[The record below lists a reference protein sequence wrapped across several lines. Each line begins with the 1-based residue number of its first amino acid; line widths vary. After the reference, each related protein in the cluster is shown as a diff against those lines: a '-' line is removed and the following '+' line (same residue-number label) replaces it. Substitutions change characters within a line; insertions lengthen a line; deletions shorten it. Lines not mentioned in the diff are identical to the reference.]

1 MKIGYLC
8 PFDKLGCGESEARI
22 RWTYLFQKYGHE
34 VVELNRQ
41 CRTFDSDI
49 HAENLNLDLI
59 ASPAVIEHKDAVF
72 PDAFSC
78 VFFWCPTSF
87 SPNTEYRSNYLLYM
101 GKYDCVVG
109 GYESRNPVAEL
120 AASCYFNCGKLLPS
134 MASVP
139 ADFAVLGE
147 LPAQLKLF
155 YVGVLPRYEKL
166 LSKLDNSG
174 RLDIFGPET
183 VFGISPWKK
192 FKSYKGNIP
201 FDGVSIIKKMHE
213 SGIVLALHSKS
224 HNTEEFVS
232 NRIFE
237 AAAAGAIIIADDN
250 KFIRRYFGD
259 NVYYV
264 DIYQSEKAL
273 EKSLNKVIDKIYSD
287 PAAARLKAKNAQR
300 IFLDKLALDKQVEDF
315 LAFIED
321 KKKAQY
327 TFDFGVVDCIVKAE
341 TAEEFFMVQRQ
352 LEKQYYRHLHI
363 ILVASRSV
371 FAEVEN
377 KIKFECDFAENDGDC
392 FGGNI
397 VGNLKGKFFV
407 VLNSESV
414 LNRNHLLKAAQ
425 LLNKTND
432 LFAYSGS
439 FEKTCKNGVADFSL
453 LNSNPLRFREFL
465 LDATYC
471 ETPIFGGI
479 GAVADYPQ
487 ACFVFNR
494 ELIENANETSNVRF
508 SEIHAYLCA
517 KSLLTDFERKSFMYA
532 FSAGRVASRKKRV
545 KNVVFDCS
553 GTSMDAT
560 VSRIRSNLA
569 HLIDRK
575 NLRPSVVDI
584 LRRAVFFK
592 IIFRFLALKKFSF
605 SKRRRKLF
613 RYLNEELRKIV

>member
-22 RWTYLFQKYGHE
+22 RWTYLFQKNGHE
-34 VVELNRQ
+34 VIELNRE
-41 CRTFDSDI
+41 CRSFDSDI
-49 HAENLNLDLI
+49 HGENLNLDLI
-59 ASPAVIEHKDAVF
+59 VSPAVVEHKDAVF

-78 VFFWCPTSF
+78 IFFWCPTSF
-87 SPNTEYRSNYLLYM
+87 FPNLLRNNYLLYM

-109 GYESRNPVAEL
+109 GYESRNPTAEL
-120 AASCYFNCGKLLPS
+120 AASYYFNCGKLLPS

-139 ADFAVLGE
+139 ADFAVLDE

-166 LSKLDNSG
+166 LSKLDNTG
-174 RLDIFGPET
+174 RLDIYGPKT
-183 VFGISPWKK
+183 ALGTIPWKK

-213 SGIVLALHSKS
+213 SGIVLALHSKP

-264 DIYQSEKAL
+264 DIYQSEKTL
-273 EKSLNKVIDKIYSD
+273 GKNLNKVIDKIYSD

-315 LAFIED
+315 LAFID
-321 KKKAQY
+321 SKKKEQCALDY
-327 TFDFGVVDCIVKAE
+327 GVVDCIVKAE

-352 LEKQYYRHLHI
+352 LEKQYYSRLHI

-371 FAEVEN
+371 FAEVED
-377 KIKFECDFAENDGDC
+377 KIKFECDFAENDGDY
-392 FGGNI
+392 FGGN
-397 VGNLKGKFFV
+397 VVSNLKGKFFV

-414 LNRNHLLKAAQ
+414 LNRNHILKAAQ
-425 LLNKTND
+425 LLSKTND

-439 FEKTCKNGVADFSL
+439 FEKTYKNGVADFSL

-465 LDATYC
+465 LDTAYC

-494 ELIENANETSNVRF
+494 ELIENGNETSNVRF

-517 KSLLTDFERKSFMYA
+517 KSLLIDFERKSFMYA
-532 FSAGRVASRKKRV
+532 FSAGRIVPRKKRI
-545 KNVVFDCS
+545 KNIVFDNS
-553 GTSMDAT
+553 GTSTDSAT
-560 VSRIRSNLA
+560 SRIRSNLV
-569 HLIDRK
+569 HLIAKKDIR
-575 NLRPSVVDI
+575 LSVVDI
-584 LRRAVFFK
+584 LRGAGLFK
-592 IIFRFLALKKFSF
+592 IVFCYFVLKKFSF
-605 SKRRRKLF
+605 SKKRRKLF
-613 RYLNEELRKIV
+613 RYLKKELRRIV